1 MKLIYQITVF
11 PLVSTLSLYLIL
23 NIADVLVIRRQHLKK
38 GGAYFKVRGIY
49 VVKFQKFSFVF
60 IINENEAQ
68 NIVKKIKKIIKIKN
82 KNIRISTT
90 VSLFKCLCNHTI

>member
-23 NIADVLVIRRQHLKK
+23 NIAGVLVIRRQHLRK
-38 GGAYFKVRGIY
+38 GGAYFKVREIY
-49 VVKFQKFSFVF
+49 VVKFFFVF

-68 NIVKKIKKIIKIKN
+68 NIVKKIKKINNKN
-82 KNIRISTT
+82 K
-90 VSLFKCLCNHTI
+90 K

>member
-23 NIADVLVIRRQHLKK
+23 NIAGVLVIRRQHLKK
-38 GGAYFKVRGIY
+38 GGAYFKVREIY

-68 NIVKKIKKIIKIKN
+68 NIVKKIKKIKIKN

-90 VSLFKCLCNHTI
+90 VSLFKCLCNHSI

>member
-23 NIADVLVIRRQHLKK
+23 NIAGVLVIRRQHLKK

-68 NIVKKIKKIIKIKN
+68 NIVKKIKKIKIKN
-82 KNIRISTT
+82 KNIKISTI

>member
-23 NIADVLVIRRQHLKK
+23 NIAGVLVIRRQHLKK

-82 KNIRISTT
+82 KNRISTT

>member
-23 NIADVLVIRRQHLKK
+23 NIAGVLVIRRQHLKK

-68 NIVKKIKKIIKIKN
+68 NIVKKIKKIKIKN

-90 VSLFKCLCNHTI
+90 VSLFKCLCNHSI